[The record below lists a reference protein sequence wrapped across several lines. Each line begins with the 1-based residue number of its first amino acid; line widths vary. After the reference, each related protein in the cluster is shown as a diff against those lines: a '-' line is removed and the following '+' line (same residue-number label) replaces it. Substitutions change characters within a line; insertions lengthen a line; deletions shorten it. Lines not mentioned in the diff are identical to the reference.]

1 MSDDG
6 SAFDPDDLDFSDD
19 ERVREIDD
27 GRYVV
32 SASDSAPNPPPD
44 RETDDSSGGADAN
57 DAADA
62 DATAADTGAPS
73 GGAITAEHVS
83 RWLTASFRD
92 DGFTY
97 GFDATLSVG
106 DDVVRHRMVSN
117 DVTTTFDTLL
127 TWFSRNVGETTPP
140 AEVLGILF
148 AASEQPVQYPP
159 GTLERYVADHD
170 LSPDDSIGDLLEV
183 AEAHGGLRIDA
194 GSASEGDDSQR

>member
-19 ERVREIDD
+19 ERVREIDES
-27 GRYVV
+27 RYVV
-32 SASDSAPNPPPD
+32 SAGDGAPNPPSSD
-44 RETDDSSGGADAN
+44 ETTDADAS
-57 DAADA
+57 DDA
-62 DATAADTGAPS
+62 DATSTADES
-73 GGAITAEHVS
+73 GGSSGDGVRAEDVS

-148 AASEQPVQYPP
+148 AASNTPVQYPP

-170 LSPDDSIGDLLEV
+170 LSPDDSIADLLEV

-194 GSASEGDDSQR
+194 GSASDDDSQR

>member
-1 MSDDG
+1 MSNDG

-19 ERVREIDD
+19 ERVREIDES
-27 GRYVV
+27 RYVV
-32 SASDSAPNPPPD
+32 SAGEGAPNPP
-44 RETDDSSGGADAN
+44 SSDGTT
-57 DAADA
+57 DA
-62 DATAADTGAPS
+62 DAGDDADARSTADEPGGPS
-73 GGAITAEHVS
+73 GDGVRAEDVS
-83 RWLTASFRD
+83 RWLTGSFRD

-148 AASEQPVQYPP
+148 AASNTPVQYPP

-170 LSPDDSIGDLLEV
+170 LSPDDSIADLLEV
-183 AEAHGGLRIDA
+183 AEAHGGLRIDGENA
-194 GSASEGDDSQR
+194 GDDDSQR

>member
-19 ERVREIDD
+19 ERVREIDES
-27 GRYVV
+27 RYVV
-32 SASDSAPNPPPD
+32 SAGDGAPNPPSSD
-44 RETDDSSGGADAN
+44 GTTDADSGD
-57 DAADA
+57 DA
-62 DATAADTGAPS
+62 DATATADESAGPA
-73 GGAITAEHVS
+73 GNGVRAEDVS

-148 AASEQPVQYPP
+148 AASNTPVQYPP
-159 GTLERYVADHD
+159 GTLERYVADHG
-170 LSPDDSIGDLLEV
+170 LSPDDSIADLLEV
-183 AEAHGGLRIDA
+183 AEAHGGLRIDD
-194 GSASEGDDSQR
+194 GSATDDDSQR

>member
-6 SAFDPDDLDFSDD
+6 PAYDPDDLDFSDD

-32 SASDSAPNPPPD
+32 SADDGAPNVPPRSEVDDPD
-44 RETDDSSGGADAN
+44 GGNDEDST
-57 DAADA
+57 
-62 DATAADTGAPS
+62 ATRDGEDTGS
-73 GGAITAEHVS
+73 QEETVTAEDVS

-117 DVTTTFDTLL
+117 DVTSTFETLL

-140 AEVLGILF
+140 GEVLGVLL
-148 AASEQPVQYPP
+148 AASNTPVQYPP
-159 GTLERYVADHD
+159 GTLERYVVEHD
-170 LSPDDSIGDLLEV
+170 LSPDDSIEDLLAV
-183 AEAHGGLRIDA
+183 AEAHGGLRI
-194 GSASEGDDSQR
+194 EGQEATDGGDSQG

>member
-6 SAFDPDDLDFSDD
+6 PAFDPDDLDFSDD
-19 ERVREIDD
+19 ERVREIDES
-27 GRYVV
+27 RYVV
-32 SASDSAPNPPPD
+32 SAGDGAPNPPPD
-44 RETDDSSGGADAN
+44 SE
-57 DAADA
+57 AADA
-62 DATAADTGAPS
+62 GAGGDATASAGSDAAHA
-73 GGAITAEHVS
+73 GGAVTAETVS
-83 RWLTASFRD
+83 RWLTDSFRD

-148 AASEQPVQYPP
+148 AASEMPVQYPP

-170 LSPDDSIGDLLEV
+170 LSPDDSIADLLEV
-183 AEAHGGLRIDA
+183 AEAHGGLRIDS
-194 GSASEGDDSQR
+194 GSTSAADDSQR

>member
-19 ERVREIDD
+19 ERVREIDES
-27 GRYVV
+27 RYVV
-32 SASDSAPNPPPD
+32 SAGDGAPNPP
-44 RETDDSSGGADAN
+44 SSDGTT
-57 DAADA
+57 DA
-62 DATAADTGAPS
+62 DAGDDPDATSTADES
-73 GGAITAEHVS
+73 GGRSGDGVRAEDVS
-83 RWLTASFRD
+83 RWLTASFRN

-127 TWFSRNVGETTPP
+127 TWFSRNVGKTTPP

-148 AASEQPVQYPP
+148 AASNTPVQYPP

-170 LSPDDSIGDLLEV
+170 LSPDDSIADLLEV

-194 GSASEGDDSQR
+194 GSASDDDSQR

>member
-19 ERVREIDD
+19 ERVREIDES
-27 GRYVV
+27 RYVV
-32 SASDSAPNPPPD
+32 SAGDGAPNPPPD
-44 RETDDSSGGADAN
+44 HETDES
-57 DAADA
+57 DA
-62 DATAADTGAPS
+62 DAGAEAS
-73 GGAITAEHVS
+73 GQSSDPVTAEDVS

-148 AASEQPVQYPP
+148 AASNTPVQYPP
-159 GTLERYVADHD
+159 GTLKRYVADHD
-170 LSPDDSIGDLLEV
+170 LSPDDSIADLLEV
-183 AEAHGGLRIDA
+183 AEAHGGLRIDDGGTSDA
-194 GSASEGDDSQR
+194 DDSQR

>member
-19 ERVREIDD
+19 ERVREIDES
-27 GRYVV
+27 RYVV
-32 SASDSAPNPPPD
+32 SAGDGAPNPPPSD
-44 RETDDSSGGADAN
+44 ETNDSDTGD
-57 DAADA
+57 DA
-62 DATAADTGAPS
+62 DATSTADESSGPSNDTVAAED
-73 GGAITAEHVS
+73 VS

-117 DVTTTFDTLL
+117 DVTTAFDTLL

-148 AASEQPVQYPP
+148 AASNTPVQYPP

-170 LSPDDSIGDLLEV
+170 LSPDDSIADLLEV
-183 AEAHGGLRIDA
+183 AEAHGGLRIDV
-194 GSASEGDDSQR
+194 GSASDADDSQR

>member
-1 MSDDG
+1 MSNDG

-19 ERVREIDD
+19 ERVREIDES
-27 GRYVV
+27 RYVV
-32 SASDSAPNPPPD
+32 SAGDGAPNPP
-44 RETDDSSGGADAN
+44 SSDGTT
-57 DAADA
+57 DA
-62 DATAADTGAPS
+62 DAGDDAAATATADES
-73 GGAITAEHVS
+73 GGSSGEGVSAEDVS

-148 AASEQPVQYPP
+148 AASNTPVQYPP

-170 LSPDDSIGDLLEV
+170 LSPDDSIADLLEV
-183 AEAHGGLRIDA
+183 AEAHGGLRIDGENA
-194 GSASEGDDSQR
+194 GDDDSQR

>member
-19 ERVREIDD
+19 ERVREIDES
-27 GRYVV
+27 RYVV
-32 SASDSAPNPPPD
+32 SANDGPPNPPPNS
-44 RETDDSSGGADAN
+44 EADES
-57 DAADA
+57 DAQDGEE
-62 DATAADTGAPS
+62 ATAPRDEHGGSNGGSVTADD
-73 GGAITAEHVS
+73 VS

-97 GFDATLSVG
+97 GFDATLSLG

-117 DVTTTFDTLL
+117 DVTTTFDTLV
-127 TWFSRNVGETTPP
+127 TWFTRNVGKTTPP
-140 AEVLGILF
+140 SEVLGILL
-148 AASEQPVQYPP
+148 AASSTPIQYPP
-159 GTLERYVADHD
+159 GTLERYVEEHD

-194 GSASEGDDSQR
+194 GSANEAEDSQH

>member
-19 ERVREIDD
+19 ERVREIDES
-27 GRYVV
+27 RYVV
-32 SASDSAPNPPPD
+32 SAGDGAPKPPSSDGT
-44 RETDDSSGGADAN
+44 TDADSGD
-57 DAADA
+57 DA
-62 DATAADTGAPS
+62 DATATAGESAGPS
-73 GGAITAEHVS
+73 GNGVRAEDVS

-148 AASEQPVQYPP
+148 AASNTPVQYPP

-170 LSPDDSIGDLLEV
+170 LSPDDSIADLLEV
-183 AEAHGGLRIDA
+183 AEAHGGLRIDD
-194 GSASEGDDSQR
+194 GSASDDDSQR